1 MCSISFLEDLIKH
14 EVYFRSMF
22 QSLVWNIFKMVGNGF
37 ELELQLVWVWF
48 GLKLILYM
56 DLITHWFGIR
66 IGHGHGMVWN

>member
-1 MCSISFLEDLIKH
+1 
-14 EVYFRSMF
+14 MF